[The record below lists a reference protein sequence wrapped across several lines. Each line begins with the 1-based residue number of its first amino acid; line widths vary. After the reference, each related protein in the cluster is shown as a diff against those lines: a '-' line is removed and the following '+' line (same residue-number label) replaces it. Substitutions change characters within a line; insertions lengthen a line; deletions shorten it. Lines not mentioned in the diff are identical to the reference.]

1 MGNAWGDGGI
11 EEWRRG
17 AGRVF
22 VSHALGLQLGLWIGA
37 CSRVYVCVGLFVLIT
52 VKNDET
58 TSNLLSTLWSWCVP
72 FQHTLSS
79 LKMRARTFVVNVTI
93 RGLLCSSTDV
103 GLRLGGN
110 IPPLIDSSRTVSD
123 RRAQTW
129 RSLRMAL
136 KIDRLFRQ
144 QVLSGKP

>member
-52 VKNDET
+52 VKNDDHQQPPQHP
-58 TSNLLSTLWSWCVP
+58 LVVVCVVP

-79 LKMRARTFVVNVTI
+79 QNARAHF
-93 RGLLCSSTDV
+93 CAA
-103 GLRLGGN
+103 
-110 IPPLIDSSRTVSD
+110 
-123 RRAQTW
+123 AQTSACDSAGTSP
-129 RSLRMAL
+129 R
-136 KIDRLFRQ
+136 
-144 QVLSGKP
+144 